1 MGKNSEIIKYESNDI
16 AGIMKVLNQLSKKP
30 DTIYFY
36 NFANVYGPKKISSIL
51 NNRGFELYNITPD
64 GSVDVVDKISKHIF
78 NNISDRKYVNSLLYS
93 PYYYTKYVQNPAT
106 NEMTPQRVWLAYNV
120 LVDNKVVD
128 IKNTYK
134 IFQLKQLTEN
144 KDVVLLGMKE
154 KVLTNELSFLENL
167 CPVDKDFFATI
178 GDGFMQKL
186 VFPSIKY
193 AGNPAILGNLASFEK
208 QYPLLNSEITKV
220 NKKIAQKV
228 LAYEVENQQIVLN
241 SALEKGQE
249 QFKNLVNEYQSKAGK
264 IQNLINLNEKLL
276 SALGEKPKQTDF
288 DFGKNFNDEL

>member
-1 MGKNSEIIKYESNDI
+1 MGINSEIIKYESNDI
-16 AGIMKVLNQLSKKP
+16 AGIMKVLNQLSKSP
-30 DTIYFY
+30 DTIYFC
-36 NFANVYGPKKISSIL
+36 NFAKKYGTKKICSIL
-51 NNRGFELYNITPD
+51 NSRGFELYNITPD
-64 GSVDVVDKISKHIF
+64 GNIDVVDKISKHIF
-78 NNISDRKYVNSLLYS
+78 NNVSSRKYVNSLLYS

-106 NEMTPQRVWLAYNV
+106 NQMTPQKVWLAYNV

-134 IFQLKQLTEN
+134 IYQIKELADN
-144 KDVVLLGMKE
+144 KDIVLLGVKE
-154 KVLTNELSFLENL
+154 KVLTEDLSFFSNL

-186 VFPSIKY
+186 IFPSIKY
-193 AGNPAILGNLASFEK
+193 AGNPNILANILNFEK
-208 QYPLLNSEITKV
+208 EYPLMKSETTKV

-276 SALGEKPKQTDF
+276 SVLGEKPKQAESDF
-288 DFGKNFNDEL
+288 EFIK